1 MPIAFNRQFDP
12 AYGLL
17 TRVTPLIRRLVAP
30 NSSPF
35 TAWGTGTY
43 VVGNGK
49 VAVIDPGPDDAA
61 HIEAL
66 LKGLQG
72 ETVSH
77 IVVTHTHLD
86 HSPGAR
92 LLKARTGAMVLGC
105 GPHGEEGEA
114 VEAGGDYAFVPDTR
128 LYDGDQVKGEG
139 WTLSTVHT
147 PGHTSN
153 HLCYALEEEA
163 SLFTGDHVMGWST
176 SVVSPPDG
184 DMAQYMASLTKL
196 LARPDQLYYPTHGA
210 PIARPQAY
218 VEQLLE
224 HRREREE
231 QVLASLREGRN
242 SIAQMVEKLYADVD
256 PRQHRPAGRCW
267 RICSSWWKRVAC
279 AAKAR
284 CRQALRITCSLKSVV
299 AKTKPSPLPA
309 RGAPRRAMRSLMTL
323 SRRPCD
329 AQ

>member
-1 MPIAFNRQFDP
+1 MADNDDIPFNRDFPLKPGVVDEARP
-12 AYGLL
+12 GVR
-17 TRVTPLIRRLVAP
+17 RVLCNNP
-30 NSSPF
+30 SPF
-35 TAWGTGTY
+35 TFTGTVSY
-43 VVGNGK
+43 IVGKGN
-49 VAVIDPGPDDAA
+49 VAIIDPGPDNEA
-61 HIEAL
+61 HAKAL
-66 LKGLQG
+66 LDAVKG

-231 QVLASLREGRN
+231 QVLACLREGRN

-256 PRQHRPAGRCW
+256 PRLHRAAGR
-267 RICSSWWKRVAC
+267 SVLAHLLKLVEEGRV
-279 AAKAR
+279 R
-284 CRQALRITCSLKSVV
+284 SEGTV
-299 AKTKPSPLPA
+299 PA
-309 RGAPRRAMRSLMTL
+309 SATYYVQP
-323 SRRPCD
+323 
-329 AQ
+329 